1 MNQQQNLS
9 DKLTLNG
16 KSLLL
21 SILVL
26 ISGCSGLVS
35 HKTGSNTTSSSLVS
49 FLYPEKQTQV
59 AQVKLIPQLTLP
71 VKIGLAFLP
80 SKNWRNTALDSSTEY
95 QLLTKVKSR
104 FSQYPFIDDIQIF
117 PSTYLRHSSVKNGT
131 GFDTLSQVARLHNV
145 DLIALVSY
153 DQLTQSQHNNAS
165 LLYWTIVGMYVIPG
179 NENTIQT
186 FVDTAV
192 FDVRSR
198 QLLMRAPGISKLQ
211 RRSTAID
218 VDRVISKKSVQGF
231 DLAFND
237 MIKNLDEELVR
248 FKAQVKEGKSVN
260 ISNLKSYSAAGS
272 FNNYFLFLLL
282 PFVYLKRR
290 KLKKENPCHM
300 RNRVGVIQQQT
311 RKLCLI
317 Y

>member
-1 MNQQQNLS
+1 MKQQQHSMTKINH
-9 DKLTLNG
+9 TG
-16 KSLLL
+16 KFIFMSLLL
-21 SILVL
+21 F

-35 HKTGSNTTSSSLVS
+35 KRTGSNTTSSSLAS
-49 FLYPEKQTQV
+49 FLYPGKQTKV
-59 AQVKLIPQLTLP
+59 AQAKQIPQLTLP
-71 VKIGLAFLP
+71 VKIGLSFLP
-80 SKNWRNTALDSSTEY
+80 SKHWSNTTLDSSTEY
-95 QLLTKVKSR
+95 QLLNKVKSR
-104 FSQYPFIDDIQIF
+104 FSQYHFIDDIKVI
-117 PSTYLRHSSVKNGT
+117 PSTYLRHGSVKNGT

-192 FDVRSR
+192 FDVRSH

-211 RRSTAID
+211 RRSTAIG
-218 VDRVISKKSVQGF
+218 VDRVITNKSVKGF

-237 MIKNLDEELVR
+237 MINNLDEELVR

-260 ISNLKSYSAAGS
+260 IANLKEYSAAGS
-272 FNNYFLFLLL
+272 VNYWILFLFLNLI
-282 PFVYLKRR
+282 FIKRLA
-290 KLKKENPCHM
+290 K
-300 RNRVGVIQQQT
+300 
-311 RKLCLI
+311 
-317 Y
+317 

>member
-1 MNQQQNLS
+1 MSQQQ
-9 DKLTLNG
+9 TLNT
-16 KSLLL
+16 KISLTSKILFLSLL
-21 SILVL
+21 VFV
-26 ISGCSGLVS
+26 SGCSGLVS
-35 HKTGSNTTSSSLVS
+35 QRTGGNTTSSSLAS
-49 FLYPEKQTQV
+49 FLYPEKQTKV
-59 AQVKLIPQLTLP
+59 AQANKIPQLTLP

-95 QLLTKVKSR
+95 QLLNKVKSR
-104 FSQYPFIDDIQIF
+104 FSQHPFIDDIKVI
-117 PSTYLRHSSVKNGT
+117 PSTYLRHSSAKIGT

-211 RRSTAID
+211 KRSTAIG
-218 VDRVISKKSVQGF
+218 VDRVISKKSIQGF
-231 DLAFND
+231 DLAFED
-237 MIKNLDEELVR
+237 MIINLDEELVR
-248 FKAQVKEGKSVN
+248 FKAQIKEGKSAN
-260 ISNLKSYSAAGS
+260 IANLKAFSEAGS
-272 FNNYFLFLLL
+272 INFYLLFLILNIVL
-282 PFVYLKRR
+282 IKSW
-290 KLKKENPCHM
+290 
-300 RNRVGVIQQQT
+300 RNQNT
-311 RKLCLI
+311 
-317 Y
+317 